1 MRKIYISGPMT
12 GRKDYNKI
20 AFSCADYH
28 WKGEGFIV
36 LNPATL
42 PEGLEQSEY
51 MDICMAMVRAA
62 DVIYMLRGYEDSD
75 GALAELAYARKLG
88 IEIIEQ

>member
-1 MRKIYISGPMT
+1 MRKIYISGPMS
-12 GRKDYNKI
+12 GIKDYNKP
-20 AFSCADYH
+20 AFMSASYD
-28 WKGEGFIV
+28 WQDKGFIV

-62 DVIYMLRGYEDSD
+62 DAIYMLHGYKESD
-75 GALAELAYARKLG
+75 GALAELAYAKKLG
-88 IEIIEQ
+88 MEIIEQ

>member
-1 MRKIYISGPMT
+1 MSGPMT
-12 GRKDYNKI
+12 GRKDYNKPTFMS
-20 AFSCADYH
+20 ASYD
-28 WKGEGFIV
+28 WQEEGFIV

-62 DVIYMLRGYEDSD
+62 DVIYILNGYKDSD
-75 GALAELAYARKLG
+75 VALAELAYARKLG